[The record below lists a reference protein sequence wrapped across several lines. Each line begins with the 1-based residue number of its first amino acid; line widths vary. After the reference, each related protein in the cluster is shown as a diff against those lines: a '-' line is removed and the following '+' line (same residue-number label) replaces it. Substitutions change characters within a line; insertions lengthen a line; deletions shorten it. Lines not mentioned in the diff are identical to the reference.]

1 MTLLLLLLTL
11 LKKRA
16 TYLSLCICHFTA
28 SLVKLKKK
36 VTVISECILEAF
48 KLLRPGGSCGSH
60 PFTPQLRNL
69 STRGRGREIN
79 ARINDLDSTSFLLW
93 VSMAGDRVSS
103 RGPLPG
109 LRVLGPR
116 TGPGPLARGRGNRAE
131 EERGGG
137 QKGAPRG
144 GPGRATEDAGFGLG
158 AEVAPRSCARGPSPR
173 GRRSRGGGG
182 GSGGVGGGRGGE
194 GGAGGG
200 LHTAALSLEP
210 PELGAENFSPP
221 APGTPGDPRLPH
233 LVPTRLRP
241 ASSRAAPIARR
252 AARLQRRENEPG
264 GDGAARS
271 HLGGG
276 DRGRPRHHV
285 GRPRPSRRGPGPSRA
300 SGSPLAS

>member
-158 AEVAPRSCARGPSPR
+158 PRSRRGPAP
-173 GRRSRGGGG
+173 GARRRGGGG
-182 GSGGVGGGRGGE
+182 AAAAAAALAAGGE
-194 GGAGGG
+194 VKAGRVAVSTPRLFLSSPQNSG
-200 LHTAALSLEP
+200 LRTSPRPRPAP
-210 PELGAENFSPP
+210 PAIPGSRTLSPP
-221 APGTPGDPRLPH
+221 ACAPPPAAPPPLPAAQ
-233 LVPTRLRP
+233 LGYKGGKM
-241 ASSRAAPIARR
+241 SRAAT
-252 AARLQRRENEPG
+252 
-264 GDGAARS
+264 
-271 HLGGG
+271 
-276 DRGRPRHHV
+276 V
-285 GRPRPSRRGPGPSRA
+285 RRGATSAAATAAAPGTT
-300 SGSPLAS
+300 